1 MGVCWVG
8 KSEIGFKKYLHFLF
22 NQCLYWFAACKDT
35 KIRNVFYVGLIITIG
50 PQNIILTFLKRFLF
64 CD

>member
-1 MGVCWVG
+1 MSKLNQIFLVMAMGVCWVG

-35 KIRNVFYVGLIITIG
+35 KIRNVFYVGLII
-50 PQNIILTFLKRFLF
+50 L
-64 CD
+64 